1 VDYKDKS
8 YQMRFK
14 ISDKHRYNLCVLCR
28 GTKMLCGK
36 ERCPV
41 LVRFYHYSK
50 VKTLVDDVILDGSS
64 PPSVFIGRIGYPKVA
79 IGPLVPP
86 YHGDTS
92 YIDIPEIWDDV
103 SIDDIIR
110 FRSQLVRGKYIVNV
124 KDVEKS
130 DRIIE
135 FTRELAL
142 SKDPVDTEVLFEKKP
157 HGRIAFYD
165 DAQPHGPSAPIRY
178 MDISN
183 PKYDHR
189 IEKAFYDTDMKAKD
203 AIMELYKKGVMIS
216 RIQKAFSV
224 GAFGEKK
231 YRRFVPTRWSIT
243 AVDSIIGEELLKNT
257 KTYPLINEYRV
268 YKFKKL
274 DNRWVIIFLPTTWRY
289 ELIEAWYPKTTW
301 NPYGSRIAMFN
312 SYEFY
317 NGRKDYAEIGGC
329 YYAARLAVNERL
341 NQERRQAGVIVLR
354 EAHPGYILPVGV
366 WNVREAVRSALKRG
380 YKKCES
386 LREVLEEV
394 KGFLDIPVERWI
406 KNSAILK
413 DLLLQRRL
421 EEFR

>member
-1 VDYKDKS
+1 MGSRQLRFDVEKKS
-8 YQMRFK
+8 GF
-14 ISDKHRYNLCVLCR
+14 NLCVLCR

-124 KDVEKS
+124 KDVERS

-329 YYAARLAVNERL
+329 YYAARLAVNEKL

-394 KGFLDIPVERWI
+394 KGFMDIPVERWI